1 MYQRT
6 YTCAWWF
13 GGECFMWILFLVF
26 ICKKGK
32 NEDCK
37 RSGLWIFN
45 VFVNWSASRWWR
57 TCMLKLLFSCLT
69 SYYFARL
76 KPLSYWQGRMA
87 VCLSVFYFI
96 PNHISLVSLSYQQC
110 PSLPGMIWV
119 QVLSKH
125 SVFKQPAFIQKVR
138 WATSLC
144 AYATVKRPLVENVD
158 AASFARVPKL
168 LDDTDYTQYCT
179 RVVFVGSRPHW
190 PVVLVEK
197 NAEDMESESHVRC
210 RSPEFWSCLPELL
223 VPHLERI

>member
-1 MYQRT
+1 MPKT
-6 YTCAWWF
+6 PL
-13 GGECFMWILFLVF
+13 ILAGVY
-26 ICKKGK
+26 G
-32 NEDCK
+32 
-37 RSGLWIFN
+37 S
-45 VFVNWSASRWWR
+45 
-57 TCMLKLLFSCLT
+57 ML
-69 SYYFARL
+69 
-76 KPLSYWQGRMA
+76 
-87 VCLSVFYFI
+87 VCLLLHSKSHFVGLSVILAMSI
-96 PNHISLVSLSYQQC
+96 PARHDLS
-110 PSLPGMIWV
+110 S
-119 QVLSKH
+119 STKH